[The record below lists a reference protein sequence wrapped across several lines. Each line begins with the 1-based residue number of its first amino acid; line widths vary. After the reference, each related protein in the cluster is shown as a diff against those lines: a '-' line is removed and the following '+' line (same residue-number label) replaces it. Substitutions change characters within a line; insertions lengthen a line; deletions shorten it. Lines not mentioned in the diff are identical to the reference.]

1 MPSEGAGR
9 LGRAYNGGRQAR
21 LKSRESRMR
30 CSSIAVSQVMVG
42 LHRVGIVGLHGALV
56 EAERSGLESREALVD
71 LLRTRLA
78 RDNYIPE
85 RQREEYD
92 VALWREYLRH
102 RGADFREFFSPV
114 QVTVRGEPG
123 EERDRLVT
131 MATSTFAHFELKP
144 LFQYEPPQPGESEVR
159 LLIGEHEIARGCP
172 SEDRFKLAVRR
183 SLSDW

>member
-1 MPSEGAGR
+1 
-9 LGRAYNGGRQAR
+9 
-21 LKSRESRMR
+21 MR
-30 CSSIAVSQVMVG
+30 CSSIAVSQVLVG

-56 EAERSGLESREALVD
+56 EAEQSGLQSREAIVD
-71 LLRTRLA
+71 SLRARLA

-102 RGADFREFFSPV
+102 RGADFREFLSRV

-123 EERDRLVT
+123 DERDRLVT
-131 MATSTFAHFELKP
+131 MATSTFAGFELKP
-144 LFQYEPPQPGESEVR
+144 QFEYEPPEPGESGVR
-159 LLIGEHEIARGCP
+159 LLIGEHEIVRGCP
-172 SEDRFKLAVRR
+172 TEDRFKLAVRR